1 MQIDQIDPKQKL
13 QEITQILLKGIYC
26 LKARQTKLQQTKLPT
41 RPNQLDSQITLST
54 DNAVNNFKQS
64 GL

>member
-1 MQIDQIDPKQKL
+1 MIIEKNRPSDKTEPIT
-13 QEITQILLKGIYC
+13 EITQILLRGIYR
-26 LKARQTKLQQTKLPT
+26 LKTRQTKLPT

>member
-1 MQIDQIDPKQKL
+1 MIIEKNRPSDKTEPIT
-13 QEITQILLKGIYC
+13 EITQILLRGIYR
-26 LKARQTKLQQTKLPT
+26 LKTRQTKITT

-54 DNAVNNFKQS
+54 DNAVNNFNQS